1 MPTSS
6 DASTAAAAAPRRYSP
21 VTVLI
26 CIVATWI
33 VPGAGHWLLG
43 RRGKALLYG
52 GVLSAMFLLGVALAE
67 GRAVRSDDDFF
78 LYLLGEGLFAGL
90 AFPILWLTKGLELA
104 SELPRLEVG
113 RLFATIAGLMNLC
126 VMVDVYETAFPR
138 AKEASDEGNLRV
150 ASAGEATEASG
161 ATSGA
166 EAGR

>member
-1 MPTSS
+1 MSIPS
-6 DASTAAAAAPRRYSP
+6 DASTAAAPAPRRYSP

-43 RRGKALLYG
+43 RRQKALLFA
-52 GVLSAMFLLGVALAE
+52 GVLSAMFLLGVAVAE
-67 GRAVRSDDDFF
+67 GRAVRADDDFF
-78 LYLLGEGLFAGL
+78 LYLLGQGLYAGL
-90 AFPILWLTKGLELA
+90 AFPILWMTGGLELA

-138 AKEASDEGNLRV
+138 APAPGDDAVGSV
-150 ASAGEATEASG
+150 AAVAAD
-161 ATSGA
+161 AAADGA
-166 EAGR
+166 EARR